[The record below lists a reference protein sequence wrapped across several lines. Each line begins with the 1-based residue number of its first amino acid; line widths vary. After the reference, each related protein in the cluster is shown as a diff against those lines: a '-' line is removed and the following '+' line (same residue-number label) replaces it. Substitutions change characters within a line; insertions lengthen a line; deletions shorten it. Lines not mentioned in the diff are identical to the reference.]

1 MRLASHKGCF
11 RPKSRRTTNEGCCL
25 QARCLESARSKF
37 QTVDVTRYCVVGNRS
52 ANCSQLPST
61 NQSINRIKEKDDHY
75 MASAAVKRVKKKLP
89 ERLAE
94 VRGDRSQ
101 RQFARDLGVFQQ
113 NVNRYEN
120 GTTPHTDFLI
130 TLSTKE
136 NVSLDWLLLGKGR
149 MRRSR

>member
-1 MRLASHKGCF
+1 MSNSSVERL
-11 RPKSRRTTNEGCCL
+11 
-25 QARCLESARSKF
+25 
-37 QTVDVTRYCVVGNRS
+37 
-52 ANCSQLPST
+52 
-61 NQSINRIKEKDDHY
+61 
-75 MASAAVKRVKKKLP
+75 KKKLP

-101 RQFARDLGVFQQ
+101 RQFARELGVFQQ

-136 NVSLDWLLLGKGR
+136 NISLDWLLLGKGR
-149 MRRSR
+149 MRRGR

>member
-1 MRLASHKGCF
+1 MKQKRKKG
-11 RPKSRRTTNEGCCL
+11 PAKMAKGAV
-25 QARCLESARSKF
+25 Q
-37 QTVDVTRYCVVGNRS
+37 
-52 ANCSQLPST
+52 
-61 NQSINRIKEKDDHY
+61 RIK
-75 MASAAVKRVKKKLP
+75 RKLP
-89 ERLAE
+89 DRIAQ

-130 TLSTKE
+130 TLATKE

>member
-1 MRLASHKGCF
+1 MSNSSVERF
-11 RPKSRRTTNEGCCL
+11 
-25 QARCLESARSKF
+25 
-37 QTVDVTRYCVVGNRS
+37 
-52 ANCSQLPST
+52 
-61 NQSINRIKEKDDHY
+61 
-75 MASAAVKRVKKKLP
+75 KKKLP

-101 RQFARDLGVFQQ
+101 RQFARELGVFQQ

-136 NVSLDWLLLGKGR
+136 NISLDWLLLGKGR

>member
-1 MRLASHKGCF
+1 MM
-11 RPKSRRTTNEGCCL
+11 T
-25 QARCLESARSKF
+25 
-37 QTVDVTRYCVVGNRS
+37 GNG
-52 ANCSQLPST
+52 LG
-61 NQSINRIKEKDDHY
+61 RIK
-75 MASAAVKRVKKKLP
+75 RKLP

-94 VRGDRSQ
+94 IRGERSQ

-130 TLSTKE
+130 RLAMQE

-149 MRRSR
+149 MRRNR